1 MHRFCI
7 YILDRKNSSLWCVV
21 GHRIYKKKEE
31 KISIKVCPT
40 QIWSKLCHSKFTYT
54 RCDCESF

>member
-21 GHRIYKKKEE
+21 EHRIYKKIKKEE
-31 KISIKVCPT
+31 ENIYKGVSHANLVETLPCEVC
-40 QIWSKLCHSKFTYT
+40 IYKM
-54 RCDCESF
+54 

>member
-21 GHRIYKKKEE
+21 GHRIYKKKRRKNIYKGVSHANLVETLPFE
-31 KISIKVCPT
+31 VYIYKM
-40 QIWSKLCHSKFTYT
+40 
-54 RCDCESF
+54 